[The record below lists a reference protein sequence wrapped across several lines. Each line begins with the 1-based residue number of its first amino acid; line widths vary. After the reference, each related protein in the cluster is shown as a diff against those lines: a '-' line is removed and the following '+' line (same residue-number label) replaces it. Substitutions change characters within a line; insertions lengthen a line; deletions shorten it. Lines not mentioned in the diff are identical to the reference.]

1 MMKPLD
7 DSRKW
12 VKRTVPERVALNF
25 FAAVFFFGL
34 GFYFGEATHKAPEAA
49 QQIQQMM
56 KR

>member
-1 MMKPLD
+1 MKPLD